1 MSDTNEISV
10 DIAFAILTLVMME
23 KSMNELDE
31 TMRDDIIED
40 IQSELSCDEE
50 VAKEKFEEARN
61 KAVSALNVFG
71 EEFDGNIDFNEIEA
85 EEEDA

>member
-10 DIAFAILTLVMME
+10 DIAFAILTHLMAE
-23 KSMNELDE
+23 KAVGETDD

-40 IQSELSCDEE
+40 IQSELGCDEE
-50 VAKEKFEEARN
+50 VAKEKYEEARA